1 MYNSKSDDKEHRNQ
15 ANNSTLLTTC
25 EGRQLITGGFCGIIK
40 PSKFWM
46 VNVLDWSKLIITVL
60 TSSVVGAVVSSLF
73 SEWQKRNDYKR
84 DYYKKIIDHRI
95 AAYEKLSIYLDS
107 VWTKKRSTCLGQETE
122 IYSCFENEDALRNAH
137 KLMFSYCPGVHWYSE
152 SVYSNYY
159 NLARYLIDTLDVLNG
174 TKIEKSIQAQ
184 NHSIVLNDYIADTI
198 CKLKIAIAEDRINF
212 DKVED
217 FFDSQKQQI
226 KRVK

>member
-1 MYNSKSDDKEHRNQ
+1 MYR
-15 ANNSTLLTTC
+15 
-25 EGRQLITGGFCGIIK
+25 
-40 PSKFWM
+40 
-46 VNVLDWSKLIITVL
+46 
-60 TSSVVGAVVSSLF
+60 
-73 SEWQKRNDYKR
+73 
-84 DYYKKIIDHRI
+84 
-95 AAYEKLSIYLDS
+95 
-107 VWTKKRSTCLGQETE
+107 
-122 IYSCFENEDALRNAH
+122 
-137 KLMFSYCPGVHWYSE
+137 
-152 SVYSNYY
+152 NYY